1 LVEVAACSPQPLQTG
16 KPGPRA
22 DASVPLFD
30 ASARLRDA
38 TSNDPPFDDTP
49 FDAGGCGCR
58 IGNDGVMR
66 MSWTCFHP
74 SYGVSPELGWC
85 GAPGEWTSACGLDV
99 FTYYNQNGLLQQ
111 YVYDENG
118 VQVGAHYENL
128 DTPFGCPD
136 QTVQSLKVESGTFP
150 ASSCTVT
157 ACACNFDRGDG
168 TFTCPAPDGG
178 AGQDAA
184 VSPDAAACD
193 CQIGTDG
200 VLRMSLGCFC
210 SGYGCGQPELGW
222 CGGDGQWTS
231 ACGLNAFTVVRSGLP
246 QTFVY
251 DESGTEVGV
260 RYESSDGAYVC
271 PADPSLQAKKIAG
284 GSFPDS
290 SCAAAV
296 CSCNAD
302 GTFTC
307 PAPDASIFPAA
318 GSER

>member
-1 LVEVAACSPQPLQTG
+1 
-16 KPGPRA
+16 
-22 DASVPLFD
+22 
-30 ASARLRDA
+30 
-38 TSNDPPFDDTP
+38 
-49 FDAGGCGCR
+49 
-58 IGNDGVMR
+58 
-66 MSWTCFHP
+66 
-74 SYGVSPELGWC
+74 
-85 GAPGEWTSACGLDV
+85 
-99 FTYYNQNGLLQQ
+99 
-111 YVYDENG
+111 
-118 VQVGAHYENL
+118 
-128 DTPFGCPD
+128 
-136 QTVQSLKVESGTFP
+136 
-150 ASSCTVT
+150 
-157 ACACNFDRGDG
+157 
-168 TFTCPAPDGG
+168 
-178 AGQDAA
+178 
-184 VSPDAAACD
+184 
-193 CQIGTDG
+193 
-200 VLRMSLGCFC
+200 MSLGCFC